1 MLDHKVAVVPSV
13 TLFLDFSTRLTL
25 NTFSIFFPH
34 LSLQIGGY
42 NMERPSNFARLAP
55 TGTRL
60 FCREAASAFLELNR
74 SLNRNSR
81 SRGEGGI
88 STLSLSLDLMRE
100 LTEEIPSVRTVQFL
114 PIKETLKIFR
124 RFLSTP
130 EGYDARGVH
139 RSTDKRMR
147 GGAYARGFF
156 LLL

>member
-1 MLDHKVAVVPSV
+1 
-13 TLFLDFSTRLTL
+13 
-25 NTFSIFFPH
+25 
-34 LSLQIGGY
+34 
-42 NMERPSNFARLAP
+42 MERPSNFARLAP

-139 RSTDKRMR
+139 RSTDKILR
-147 GGAYARGFF
+147 GDAYARGFF